1 MIIETENK
9 TETTAENKYNIEVT
23 SKTFRSLF
31 GDLYANPFRS
41 MIREIVANAHDA
53 NRQSG
58 YNGPV
63 EISVHK
69 DGVEYYIEIKDH
81 GVGMTYDDMVNI
93 YTTFF
98 KSTKSDSNDSIGG
111 FGIGSKSPLAYAD
124 YFIAT
129 SVKDGKKNVIMTS
142 KNNDIPSYQVMLKNV
157 DTNETN
163 GTTIRIPIEANDIG
177 QMESVYH
184 NELIGFWPLP
194 KLTDLDGNDISIEV
208 IEVVNGFR
216 LIKKKPSHYSGFRM
230 SVGGPNYVISH
241 LPMAFNLVT
250 IMDVPIGDVKVS
262 LSRETV
268 TYDNALK
275 QTLSNIFKDKMG
287 EIDLKAKEMTKEEIL
302 SAPWVHK
309 LFFTPDTAS
318 ICETIF
324 DKLNLDFL
332 KDVKWAFSNQPYG
345 GKYCSRT
352 WNNFKKYIMGYLG
365 DIIKQDSLNFA
376 PTDMVQD
383 SQIVVS
389 KGCMPPGITFFVDTH
404 EDKLREFTEFLGKKC
419 NILNADDP
427 KIRKYFSRKN
437 REPIPVKKGDPI
449 KFSADV
455 FYSSNGSNKTIYE
468 LDEIGENDIFIVGDP
483 NTKDIHYRRKMDA
496 LKEAFPNRN
505 IYIGRGTPKGFNAA
519 KISGFKNVFTFYSS
533 DPNEIN
539 YVKLSEIMT
548 DEEKEKAIAAAK
560 FAIRKRPKN
569 LVLGFSST
577 IGSES
582 ICFTGYIY
590 TTSPILR
597 ERMKE
602 IALSVVNAGDAIDFG
617 DNGHPLIVI
626 GVALIKMEIDKILD
640 QMYPMWNDP
649 ISVFLKYIESLD
661 NELQHNSKS

>member
-1 MIIETENK
+1 
-9 TETTAENKYNIEVT
+9 
-23 SKTFRSLF
+23 
-31 GDLYANPFRS
+31 
-41 MIREIVANAHDA
+41 
-53 NRQSG
+53 
-58 YNGPV
+58 
-63 EISVHK
+63 
-69 DGVEYYIEIKDH
+69 
-81 GVGMTYDDMVNI
+81 
-93 YTTFF
+93 
-98 KSTKSDSNDSIGG
+98 
-111 FGIGSKSPLAYAD
+111 
-124 YFIAT
+124 
-129 SVKDGKKNVIMTS
+129 
-142 KNNDIPSYQVMLKNV
+142 
-157 DTNETN
+157 
-163 GTTIRIPIEANDIG
+163 
-177 QMESVYH
+177 
-184 NELIGFWPLP
+184 
-194 KLTDLDGNDISIEV
+194 
-208 IEVVNGFR
+208 
-216 LIKKKPSHYSGFRM
+216 M

-268 TYDNALK
+268 TYDDSLK
-275 QTLSNIFKDKMG
+275 QTLSRIFKDRMG
-287 EIDLKAKEMTKEEIL
+287 EIDSKVKEMTKEEIL
-302 SAPWVHK
+302 SSPWVPK
-309 LFFTPDTAS
+309 LFFTPDTIS

-324 DKLNLDFL
+324 DKLNFGFL
-332 KDVKWAFSNQPYG
+332 KDVKWSFSNQPYG

-352 WNNFKKYIMGYLG
+352 WNNIKEYVMGYLG

-383 SQIVVS
+383 SQIIVS
-389 KGCMPPGITFFVDTH
+389 KGCMPPGITFFTDTP
-404 EDKLREFTEFLGKKC
+404 EDKLKEFAEFLGKKC
-419 NILNADDP
+419 NILNADNP

-449 KFSADV
+449 KFSAGV

-468 LDEIGENDIFIVGDP
+468 LDEIGENDIFIIGDP
-483 NTKDIHYRRKMDA
+483 NAKDIHYRRKMDT

-519 KISGFKNVFTFYSS
+519 KNSGFKNVFTFYSS

-569 LVLGFSST
+569 FVLGFSST

-590 TTSPILR
+590 TISPILR

-649 ISVFLKYIESLD
+649 ASVFLKYIESLD

>member
-9 TETTAENKYNIEVT
+9 TETTAENKYNLEVT

-63 EISVHK
+63 EISIHK

-81 GVGMTYDDMVNI
+81 GIGMTYDDMINI

-142 KNNDIPSYQVMLKNV
+142 KDNDIPSYQVMLKNV
-157 DTNETN
+157 DTSDTN
-163 GTTIRIPIEANDIG
+163 GTTIRIPIEANHVG
-177 QMESVYH
+177 QIEGVY
-184 NELIGFWPLP
+184 NQELIGFWPLP
-194 KLTDLDGNDISIEV
+194 KLTDLNGKDVSAEAIEIVDGL
-208 IEVVNGFR
+208 R
-216 LIKKKPSHYSGFRM
+216 LIKMKPSHFLGFKM

-268 TYDNALK
+268 TYDDALK
-275 QTLSNIFKDKMG
+275 QTLSNIFKDKIS
-287 EIDLKAKEMTKEEIL
+287 EIDSKVKEMTKEEIL
-302 SAPWVHK
+302 STPWIYK
-309 LFFTPDTAS
+309 LFLTPNTKS
-318 ICETIF
+318 ILETIF
-324 DKLNLDFL
+324 DKMNFGFL
-332 KDVKWAFSNQPYG
+332 KDVRWAFSNQPYG
-345 GKYCSRT
+345 GKYCSRI
-352 WNNFKKYIMGYLG
+352 WNNSKKYIMDYLG
-365 DIIKQDSLNFA
+365 DIIKQESLNFA
-376 PTDMVQD
+376 PTNMVQD
-383 SQIVVS
+383 GAIAVS
-389 KGCMPPGITFFVDTH
+389 KGCMPPGITFFVDIP
-404 EDKLREFTEFLGKKC
+404 ESQLRGFAESLGKKC
-419 NILNADDP
+419 NILSLDDP
-427 KIRKYFSRKN
+427 KIRKYLSRKSK
-437 REPIPVKKGDPI
+437 EPIPVKEGDPI
-449 KFSADV
+449 KFSSDI

-468 LDEIGENDIFIVGDP
+468 LNEIDENDIFIIGDP
-483 NTKDIHYRRKMDA
+483 NAKDIHYRRKMDA
-496 LKEAFPNRN
+496 LKEIFPNRD
-505 IYIGRGTPKGFNAA
+505 IYIGRGTPKGFDAA
-519 KISGFKNVFTFYSS
+519 KISGLKNVLTFYSS

-590 TTSPILR
+590 TPSPILR

-649 ISVFLKYIESLD
+649 TSVFLKYIESLD
-661 NELQHNSKS
+661 NELQHNSES